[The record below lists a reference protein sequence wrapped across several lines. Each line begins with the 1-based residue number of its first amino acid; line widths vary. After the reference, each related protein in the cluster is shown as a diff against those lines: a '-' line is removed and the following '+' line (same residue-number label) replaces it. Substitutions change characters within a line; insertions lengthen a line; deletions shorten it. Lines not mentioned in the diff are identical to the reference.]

1 MTLERRSWTYLAV
14 AVAAYGAYLVYILS
28 RGSAPLVELDYVPAM
43 LWSIAIAIAIALALA
58 LAIVVGIALGIVQ
71 GIFTPRRE
79 HAKDARDREIEL
91 LCKHVGQAFL
101 VIGGVAA
108 LLLAIVEADHLS
120 IANVVYLCFVLAAV
134 VGSVAKVVVY
144 RRGFRPW

>member
-1 MTLERRSWTYLAV
+1 VTLEERRSWTCLTV

-28 RGSAPLVELDYVPAM
+28 RGSAPLVEL
-43 LWSIAIAIAIALALA
+43 
-58 LAIVVGIALGIVQ
+58 LG
-71 GIFTPRRE
+71 E
-79 HAKDARDREIEL
+79 
-91 LCKHVGQAFL
+91 HVGQAFL
-101 VIGGVAA
+101 VIRGVAA

-134 VGSVAKVVVY
+134 VGSVARVVVY

>member
-1 MTLERRSWTYLAV
+1 VTLERRSWTYLAV

-43 LWSIAIAIAIALALA
+43 LWSIAIAIALA